1 MADAPLSPPGAFVG
15 QATAPEILLYNRA
28 NRHGIIAGATG
39 TGKTVTLQILAQAF
53 SDVGVPVF
61 AADIKGDLSGISQ
74 AGTPNDK
81 LLERAKAMNLEL
93 TPAAAPVVFWDLY
106 GQKGHPIRAT
116 ISEMGPLLLSRLL
129 ELNDVQEG
137 VLNIAF
143 AVADKEGLLLLDL
156 PDLRA
161 MLNYVSDHA
170 KEIGQTYG
178 QVSPT
183 TVATILRNLLTLENQ
198 GAANFFGEP
207 ALRLEDL
214 MRTNISGKGYV
225 NVLASDRLMQ
235 NPKLYSTFL
244 LWLMSELFEQLPEV
258 GDPDKP
264 KLVFFFDEAHLLFN
278 EASKALEEKIE
289 QVVRLIRSKGVG
301 IYFITQNPADVPDT
315 VLGQLG
321 NRVQH
326 ALRAY
331 TPSEQK
337 GLRAA
342 ADSFRANPAFNTLDV
357 LQQLGTGEALVS
369 LLDPKGIPNIADRTM
384 IRPPNSR
391 LGPATDAERAA
402 VIANSPVAGV
412 YDTLKDRE
420 SAYEIL
426 AGRTAAAQAA
436 APPPPPS
443 AAEKQA
449 AQAAVQAAKA
459 EERAK
464 LEAQKQH
471 DRQTQQTVK
480 AVTSVAVPI
489 LRSIGIA
496 VMGSLVRGM
505 MGNTRRRR

>member
-1 MADAPLSPPGAFVG
+1 MADTTSPLPGAFVG

-39 TGKTVTLQILAQAF
+39 TGKTVTLQVLAQAF
-53 SDVGVPVF
+53 SDAGVPVF

-74 AGTPNDK
+74 PGVPNDK
-81 LLERAKAMNLEL
+81 LLERAKSMNVEL
-93 TPAAAPVVFWDLY
+93 VPTAAPVIFWDLY

-161 MLNYVSDHA
+161 MLNHVSDNA

-183 TVATILRNLLTLENQ
+183 TVATILRQLLTLENQ

-207 ALRLEDL
+207 ALRLEDM
-214 MRTNISGKGYV
+214 MRTNIAGKGYV
-225 NVLASDRLMQ
+225 NILASDRLMQ

-342 ADSFRANPAFNTLDV
+342 ADSFRANPAFDTLEV

-369 LLDPKGIPNIADRTM
+369 LLDPKGTPNVADKTM

-402 VIANSPVAGV
+402 TIAGSPVAGV
-412 YDTLKDRE
+412 YDTAKDRE

-426 AGRTAAAQAA
+426 AGRTAAAAAA

-459 EERAK
+459 DQRAQ
-464 LEAQKQH
+464 LEAQKLH
-471 DRQTQQTVK
+471 DRQAQQTMK

-489 LRSIGIA
+489 LRSVGIA
-496 VMGSLVRGM
+496 IMGSLVRGM
-505 MGNTRRRR
+505 MGNTRRR

>member
-1 MADAPLSPPGAFVG
+1 MADPTGAFVG
-15 QATAPEILLYNRA
+15 QATAPEILLYGRA
-28 NRHGIIAGATG
+28 NRHGVIAGATG
-39 TGKTVTLQILAQAF
+39 TGKTITLQILAQAF
-53 SDVGVPVF
+53 SDAGVPVF

-74 AGTPNDK
+74 PGAPNDK
-81 LLERAKAMNLEL
+81 LLERARSMNLDL
-93 TPAAAPVVFWDLY
+93 TPAAPPVIFWDLY
-106 GQKGHPIRAT
+106 GQKGHPIRTT
-116 ISEMGPLLLSRLL
+116 ICEMGPLLLARLL

-156 PDLRA
+156 ADLRA
-161 MLNYVSDHA
+161 MLNHISDNA
-170 KEIGQTYG
+170 KELSQTYG

-183 TVATILRNLLTLENQ
+183 TVATILRQLLTLENQ

-207 ALRLEDL
+207 ALKLEDL
-214 MRTNISGKGYV
+214 MRTNIAGKGYV
-225 NVLASDRLMQ
+225 NILASDRLMQ

-244 LWLMSELFEQLPEV
+244 LWLMSELFEELPEV

-264 KLVFFFDEAHLLFN
+264 RLVFFFDEAHLLFN
-278 EASKALEEKIE
+278 EASPALLQKIE

-301 IYFITQNPADVPDT
+301 IYFITQNPADIPDT

-337 GLRAA
+337 SLKAA
-342 ADSFRANPAFNTLDV
+342 ADSFRENPAFNTLDV

-369 LLDPKGIPNIADRTM
+369 LLDPKGIPNICDRTM
-384 IRPPNSR
+384 IRPPASR
-391 LGPATDAERAA
+391 MGPATDQERADI
-402 VIANSPVAGV
+402 IAKSPVAGV

-426 AGRTAAAQAA
+426 SAKVAAAAA
-436 APPPPPS
+436 SAPPPPPS

-449 AQAAVQAAKA
+449 AAAAVQAAKA
-459 EERAK
+459 QERAQT
-464 LEAQKQH
+464 EAQKEQE
-471 DRQTQQTVK
+471 RRNTQTMK

-489 LRSIGIA
+489 IRSIGIA
-496 VMGSLVRGM
+496 LMGSLVRGM
-505 MGNTRRRR
+505 MGNTRRR

>member
-1 MADAPLSPPGAFVG
+1 
-15 QATAPEILLYNRA
+15 
-28 NRHGIIAGATG
+28 
-39 TGKTVTLQILAQAF
+39 
-53 SDVGVPVF
+53 
-61 AADIKGDLSGISQ
+61 
-74 AGTPNDK
+74 
-81 LLERAKAMNLEL
+81 
-93 TPAAAPVVFWDLY
+93 
-106 GQKGHPIRAT
+106 
-116 ISEMGPLLLSRLL
+116 
-129 ELNDVQEG
+129 
-137 VLNIAF
+137 
-143 AVADKEGLLLLDL
+143 
-156 PDLRA
+156 
-161 MLNYVSDHA
+161 
-170 KEIGQTYG
+170 
-178 QVSPT
+178 
-183 TVATILRNLLTLENQ
+183 
-198 GAANFFGEP
+198 
-207 ALRLEDL
+207 
-214 MRTNISGKGYV
+214 
-225 NVLASDRLMQ
+225 
-235 NPKLYSTFL
+235 
-244 LWLMSELFEQLPEV
+244 MSELFEQLPEV

>member
-1 MADAPLSPPGAFVG
+1 MADSTGAFVG
-15 QATAPEILLYNRA
+15 QATAPEILLYGRA
-28 NRHGIIAGATG
+28 NRHGIVAGATG
-39 TGKTVTLQILAQAF
+39 TGKTITLQILAQAF
-53 SDVGVPVF
+53 SDAGVPVF

-74 AGTPNDK
+74 PGQPNDK
-81 LLERAKAMNLEL
+81 LLERAKGMGIDLQ
-93 TPAAAPVVFWDLY
+93 PAAAPVIFWDLY

-116 ISEMGPLLLSRLL
+116 ISEMGPLLLARLL

-156 PDLRA
+156 NDLRA
-161 MLNYVSDHA
+161 MLNHISDNA
-170 KEIGQTYG
+170 KDLSQTYG
-178 QVSPT
+178 QISPT

-198 GAANFFGEP
+198 GAAHFFGEP

-225 NVLASDRLMQ
+225 NILASDRLMQ

-244 LWLMSELFEQLPEV
+244 LWLMSELFEELPEV
-258 GDPDKP
+258 GDPEKP
-264 KLVFFFDEAHLLFN
+264 RLVFFFDEAHLLFN
-278 EASKALEEKIE
+278 EASPALLQKIE

-301 IYFITQNPADVPDT
+301 IYFITQNPADIPDT

-337 GLRAA
+337 GLKAA
-342 ADSFRANPAFNTLDV
+342 ADSFRENPAFKTIDV

-369 LLDPKGIPNIADRTM
+369 LLDPKGIPNICDRAM
-384 IRPPNSR
+384 IRPPASR
-391 LGPATDAERAA
+391 MGPATDQERADIMA
-402 VIANSPVAGV
+402 KSPVAGV
-412 YDTLKDRE
+412 YDTVKDRE

-426 AGRTAAAQAA
+426 SAKVAAAAA
-436 APPPPPS
+436 SAPPAPPS

-449 AQAAVQAAKA
+449 AAAAAAQAKA
-459 EERAK
+459 QAK
-464 LEAQKQH
+464 ADLEAQKAKEKAQ
-471 DRQTQQTVK
+471 QQTIK

-489 LRSIGIA
+489 IRSIGIA

-505 MGNTRRRR
+505 MGNAKRR